1 MRNSITTTI
10 ATLFAGTCL
19 AAASGGALAQAAK
32 AAKDAA
38 PAAAPAPAAAAPA
51 PVAAAPA
58 AAPTAV
64 AAPATGNA
72 EAGKSKLAM
81 CIGCH
86 GIAGYRTAYPDVYHV
101 PKIYGQQQAYIVKAL
116 QAYKTGERSHP
127 SMRGIAR
134 SLTDADMA
142 DLAAYYGGPHK

>member
-1 MRNSITTTI
+1 MRNPRMI
-10 ATLFAGTCL
+10 AALLAGASL
-19 AAASGGALAQAAK
+19 AVLPQGALAQATPGK
-32 AAKDAA
+32 APATKNAPAAAPAAMAVAAA
-38 PAAAPAPAAAAPA
+38 PAAAPAPAAGEPA
-51 PVAAAPA
+51 
-58 AAPTAV
+58 
-64 AAPATGNA
+64 GNA
-72 EAGKSKLAM
+72 EAGKTKLAM

-86 GIAGYRTAYPDVYHV
+86 GIPGYRTAYPDVYHV

-134 SLTDADMA
+134 GLTDADMA

>member
-1 MRNSITTTI
+1 MI
-10 ATLFAGTCL
+10 AALLAGASL
-19 AAASGGALAQAAK
+19 AFPAQQGALAQPAKAPAAAK
-32 AAKDAA
+32 SSPVASAPAAAAA
-38 PAAAPAPAAAAPA
+38 PAAAPAADSAQAG
-51 PVAAAPA
+51 
-58 AAPTAV
+58 
-64 AAPATGNA
+64 GNA
-72 EAGKSKLAM
+72 EAGKAKLAM

-134 SLTDADMA
+134 GLTDADMA

>member
-1 MRNSITTTI
+1 MSNSGK
-10 ATLFAGTCL
+10 FAVLL
-19 AAASGGALAQAAK
+19 AAASFVMLSQGALGQAAAGK
-32 AAKDAA
+32 A
-38 PAAAPAPAAAAPA
+38 PAATAPSAAVPAAAAPA
-51 PVAAAPA
+51 SEAAA
-58 AAPTAV
+58 
-64 AAPATGNA
+64 GNA

-86 GIAGYRTAYPDVYHV
+86 GIPGYKTAYPVVYHV

-116 QAYKTGERSHP
+116 QAYKSGERSHP

>member
-1 MRNSITTTI
+1 MRNSRKITALI
-10 ATLFAGTCL
+10 AG
-19 AAASGGALAQAAK
+19 AALVLLSQGALAQAA
-32 AAKDAA
+32 AAKAPAPVTPPAA
-38 PAAAPAPAAAAPA
+38 VPAAAPATGGEPAA
-51 PVAAAPA
+51 
-58 AAPTAV
+58 
-64 AAPATGNA
+64 GDA

-86 GIAGYRTAYPDVYHV
+86 GIPGYKTAYPVVYHV

-134 SLTDADMA
+134 GLTDADMA
-142 DLAAYYGGPHK
+142 DLAAYYGGPHNK